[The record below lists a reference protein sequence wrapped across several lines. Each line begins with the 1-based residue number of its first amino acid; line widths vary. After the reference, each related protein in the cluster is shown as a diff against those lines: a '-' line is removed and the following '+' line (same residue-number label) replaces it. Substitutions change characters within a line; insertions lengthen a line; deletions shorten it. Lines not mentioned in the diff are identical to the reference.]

1 MAILAFEKYASATRY
16 RDENGNN
23 VSLKLG
29 ARVEVTVEAK
39 AQKKATCFG
48 SFPIYGSNPL

>member
-1 MAILAFEKYASATRY
+1 VEDGDQPFREITI
-16 RDENGNN
+16 ENTLKNEDGDD

-39 AQKKATCFG
+39 RRG
-48 SFPIYGSNPL
+48 